1 MIGLFI
7 IWGMKKLH
15 YGLLDIE
22 MTCDGKQENE
32 KFIDDGRMK
41 RSQREIISVG
51 FVVCDDKYNIK
62 NRYYSF
68 VKPVHNTTI
77 TTYCEKLTGIT
88 QADVNCGKKCNNAFR
103 DINEMCK
110 RYSIDYIFTFG
121 NADNLGIMY
130 SAKWNR
136 KEKEK
141 VDNLYI
147 IAKKIIDVRPTILKA
162 INCKNYRK
170 SPGLF
175 KIAERL
181 NVKIKGEQHNALND
195 AVLLYGVCRELNIQ
209 MSI

>member
-7 IWGMKKLH
+7 IWEMKKLH

-22 MTCDGKQENE
+22 MTCDGKQENG

-68 VKPVHNTTI
+68 VKPLHNTTI